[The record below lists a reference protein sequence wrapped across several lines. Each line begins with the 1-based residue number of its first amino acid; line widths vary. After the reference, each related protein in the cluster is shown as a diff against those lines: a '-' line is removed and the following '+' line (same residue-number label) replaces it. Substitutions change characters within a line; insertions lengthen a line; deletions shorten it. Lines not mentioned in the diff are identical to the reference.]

1 MIGVDFIMEGYIKIK
16 LELTDKISCD
26 DIMDIYGVG
35 KYGPQDL
42 TIGVS
47 GTFLTIYKKP
57 DELKELNKYI

>member
-1 MIGVDFIMEGYIKIK
+1 MEGYIKIK

-35 KYGPQDL
+35 KYDPQDL

>member
-1 MIGVDFIMEGYIKIK
+1 MEEYMKIK

-26 DIMDIYGVG
+26 YIMDIYGVDE
-35 KYGPQDL
+35 YDPQDL

-47 GTFLTIYKKP
+47 GTFLTIYKKS

>member
-1 MIGVDFIMEGYIKIK
+1 MEGYIKIK
-16 LELTDKISCD
+16 IELTDKISCD
-26 DIMDIYGVG
+26 DIMVKYGVE
-35 KYGPQDL
+35 KYDPQDL

>member
-1 MIGVDFIMEGYIKIK
+1 MEEYIKIRI
-16 LELTDKISCD
+16 ELTDKISCD
-26 DIMDIYGVG
+26 NIMNIYGVG
-35 KYGPQDL
+35 EYDPQDL